1 MIEIVFLRN
10 RDEQCWGFTVN
21 ENNFAQCTYLRSLN
35 QVPHINFWSCYDKGC
50 IWLVSKYPYA
60 KEKNLISQLPIS
72 PELKSSSWLST
83 VITLHLPVWCCVA
96 TRKDKVWSFT
106 AVKVTPFFFLF
117 LCFTEISFI
126 YRIIFVPNY
135 TIGAASPESESHV
148 WRRAE
153 LCKSEDS
160 SERRAD
166 NGNHSF
172 FWMLVYKII

>member
-21 ENNFAQCTYLRSLN
+21 ENNFAQCTYLRSLK

-106 AVKVTPFFFLF
+106 AVKVTPFFFSLLMLHRNKLYLQNNF
-117 LCFTEISFI
+117 CTKLHNWSCKPRKWEPCLEKG
-126 YRIIFVPNY
+126 RALQKQ
-135 TIGAASPESESHV
+135 GLQWAQGRQWESQLLLDARV
-148 WRRAE
+148 
-153 LCKSEDS
+153 
-160 SERRAD
+160 
-166 NGNHSF
+166 
-172 FWMLVYKII
+172 